1 MDIKATVDKI
11 VGWLREE
18 LVKSGQTGFVVGL
31 SGGVDSALVAT
42 LCAMTKKPTLLMLLP
57 KAESNVE
64 VSQSY
69 MRALEFAGYLS
80 AIHMNVSYETV
91 NIKPVVDAFCQALD
105 LNIYEIKRDKKR
117 SGLVFANMCSRIR
130 MTHLYAKAN
139 SLQRLVV
146 GTGNKVE
153 DFGVFFFT
161 KYGDG
166 GVDLSPI
173 ADLYKS
179 DVREMAKCLGV
190 PEEIYNAVPTD
201 ELWEDSRSDEEQLGV
216 SYDDLEVV
224 MKVLS
229 GELLYRNNV
238 KVFTRTLSRYL
249 ELQNKGRHKAKPIP
263 VCKVRS

>member
-1 MDIKATVDKI
+1 MDIKATVGEI

-42 LCAMTKKPTLLMLLP
+42 LCAMTKAPVLLMLLP
-57 KAESNVE
+57 KTEPNVE
-64 VSQSY
+64 VGESC
-69 MRALEFAGYLS
+69 MRALKFAECLS
-80 AIHMNVSYETV
+80 LVYTNISYETI
-91 NIKPVVDAFCQALD
+91 NIKPVADAFCHTLN
-105 LNIYEIKRDKKR
+105 LNIYEIKKDKQR
-117 SGLVFANMCSRIR
+117 SGLVFANTCSRIR
-130 MTHLYAKAN
+130 MTYLYAKAN

-153 DFGVFFFT
+153 DFGAFFFT

-179 DVREMAKCLGV
+179 DVREIAECVGV

-201 ELWEDSRSDEEQLGV
+201 ELWEDNRSDEEQLGV

-238 KVFTRTLSRYL
+238 EVFIQTLPKYI
-249 ELQNKGRHKAKPIP
+249 ELQKKGQHKANPIP

>member
-18 LVKSGQTGFVVGL
+18 LIKSGQKGFVVGL

-42 LCAMTKKPTLLMLLP
+42 LCAMTKAPTLLMLLP

-64 VSQSY
+64 VGQSY
-69 MRALEFAGYLS
+69 MRALKFARYLS
-80 AIHMNVSYETV
+80 SMYPNVLYETL
-91 NIKPVVDAFCQALD
+91 NIKPVADAFCQALN
-105 LNIYEIKRDKKR
+105 LNIYEIKKDKER
-117 SGLVFANMCSRIR
+117 SGLVFANTCSRIR
-130 MTHLYAKAN
+130 MTCLYAKAN

-153 DFGVFFFT
+153 DFGAFFFT

-179 DVREMAKCLGV
+179 DVRIMAECVGV

-201 ELWEDSRSDEEQLGV
+201 ELWEDNRSDEQQLGV

-229 GELLYRNNV
+229 GELLFKNNV
-238 KVFTRTLSRYL
+238 EVFTRTLPKYL
-249 ELQNKGRHKAKPIP
+249 QLQKKGQHKVNPIP
-263 VCKVRS
+263 VRKVRS